1 MQVSNYKISVTYG
14 QADYIVKNE
23 LQNDYKMAL
32 KEEDAELSNAI
43 LRVLKYY
50 MSMSEFNCYIKTLEK
65 QESSGASKDA

>member
-50 MSMSEFNCYIKTLEK
+50 MSMSEFNCYIESLEK
-65 QESSGASKDA
+65 QESSEDSKDA